1 MEAPRTTPNVAPPPQ
16 RGYGEQTSDK
26 INLIAEI
33 CPAEAEEVARFAE
46 FLYNQ
51 GFNVVPVDAEKRPL
65 IEGWSAKERK
75 ASSDTFLEP
84 QVRKRLGGVAITGN
98 FFADP
103 SYKVAAFDIDD
114 PQTKIMEEAFGPDWR
129 KYLCGQPWSFCVL
142 TGPRPKHLVECEGED
157 CAVFEDKEHTK
168 AVKHV
173 KLSELERGLAVIVRI
188 PAKCI
193 RGDFGTVRNPEV
205 EVIYNNYQVVYG
217 RHPSGVCYQPVR
229 WEDGRWVPVD
239 APGAGVVLSC
249 DEFFRVVGLIRG
261 ADKRDEEEGRAA
273 EPPKAW
279 DKEVAKPEG
288 LLSLLKQW
296 WPLTGADGGHF
307 HDALTFGVASVAW
320 RYGVKRE
327 AIAAVFE
334 ELFKWAVE
342 QGLDTER
349 DVAHHRGVIEWVY
362 SADPNRRRWG
372 GRKVRELLREVLKA
386 ERSGKA
392 PSDGDVEMAFSAILG
407 ALGAR
412 ERRPE
417 DVEPNKL
424 CVPLQW
430 TEVGGMTLVTA
441 WLCNDEMGIVVRKI
455 ERRKKGKG
463 DDAVEFTPSETKVAE
478 FSISTLTVYVD
489 LLTERE
495 YVDAFAHAGSET
507 ATFVMKP
514 KSAFV
519 KHVEEWLEYRG
530 QPKWRPILQYYPH
543 VYDVIISG
551 FFCPNPDDPRY
562 GRLACGVRD
571 YFRAGIRDPDKNSAK
586 AAFETALSVLNKYA
600 PDETW
605 YKTAVTAW
613 VHGLAEAFFLTRKVW
628 GVRPSFLVYEGA
640 RGLGKSTIGQLVL
653 HSLFPLRVGALFI
666 PASGTM
672 TAARLGRLLDEVV
685 AGVAVLDEQKG
696 VLQRPEV
703 MEVLKSMITNEVAW
717 KIASGEKWPAAA
729 GLILTANKF
738 VATDPAL
745 ADKLYKIEF
754 SGVVDQSKRPEFA
767 AAMSKV
773 FNVVGDFG
781 GYYLHYAERNW
792 ASVKDAILA
801 STQVEAAERYAKVI
815 ADELGVPIELVPVA
829 ELSSVTAA
837 VTAVDIFREIVW
849 QEVKTQMMAV
859 RDDARNISAIE
870 AFNILLDKYRIPFL
884 KPYGDGT
891 SVAILKSLELRNGE
905 LTVRGLCEE
914 LGGELYTKS
923 RKNGLYGAC
932 VVDRALLQD
941 VLFSGEEPEDGGK

>member
-1 MEAPRTTPNVAPPPQ
+1 MTNTDKVA
-16 RGYGEQTSDK
+16 G
-26 INLIAEI
+26 
-33 CPAEAEEVARFAE
+33 FATY
-46 FLYNQ
+46 LYEQ
-51 GFNVVPVDAEKRPL
+51 GFNVVCVSGDKKPLGSWDASKR
-65 IEGWSAKERK
+65 
-75 ASSDTFLEP
+75 SDKPPRCREA
-84 QVRKRLGGVAITGN
+84 VAITGN
-98 FFADP
+98 FFADEQ
-103 SYKVAAFDIDD
+103 YKVAIFDIDD

-129 KYLCGQPWSFCVL
+129 NYLCGQPWSFCVL

-173 KLSELERGLAVIVRI
+173 KLSELERGLAVVVRV

-193 RGDFGTVRNPEV
+193 RGNLGTMRNPEV
-205 EVIYNNYQVVYG
+205 EIIYNNYQVVYG

-249 DEFFRVVGLIRG
+249 EEFWRVVGLIRG
-261 ADKRDEEEGRAA
+261 ADKRDEEEGEGRAA

-279 DKEVAKPEG
+279 DKDVAKPEG
-288 LLSLLKQW
+288 LLSLLKRW

-327 AIAAVFE
+327 AITAVFE
-334 ELFKWAVE
+334 ELFRWAVE

-362 SADPNRRRWG
+362 SADSSRRRWG

-386 ERSGKA
+386 ERSGKT

-455 ERRKKGKG
+455 DRRKKGKG
-463 DDAVEFTPSETKVAE
+463 DDAPEFTPSETKVAE

-507 ATFVMKP
+507 ATFIMKP

-551 FFCPNPDDPRY
+551 FFCPNPDDPRL
-562 GRLACGVRD
+562 GKLACGVRD
-571 YFRAGIRDPDKNSAK
+571 YFRAGIRDPDKNAARSALQ
-586 AAFETALSVLNKYA
+586 AALGVLERFA
-600 PDETW
+600 PDEDW
-605 YKTAVTAW
+605 FKTAVTAW

-653 HSLFPLRVGALFI
+653 HSLFPNRADGLFI

-672 TAARLGRLLDEVV
+672 TAARLGRLLDEIV

-703 MEVLKSMITNEVAW
+703 MEVLKSMVTNEVAW

-738 VATDPAL
+738 VVADPAL

-773 FNVVGDFG
+773 FNIVGDFG

-801 STQVEAAERYAKVI
+801 PTQVEAAERYAKVI

-849 QEVKTQMMAV
+849 QEIKTQMMAV

-891 SVAILKSLELRNGE
+891 NVAILKSLELRNGE

-914 LGGELYTKS
+914 LGGELYIKS

-932 VVDRALLQD
+932 IVDRALLQD
-941 VLFSGEEPEDGGK
+941 VLFSGEGPEDGGK